1 MLKIKY
7 YFILLLFYG
16 CVEHKFFFQISPKGT
31 YEVHYSAHGDKMDLL
46 DHDFPIPTDNKWS
59 IHSTLNEIEVES
71 YDYSANRIF
80 KRNEK
85 FPVSFFNSDS
95 IYLGSLLKHPISI
108 HHSNWFFWET
118 YSFIGRFEGR
128 FIEKKYPLIT
138 QLIEAKDAPP
148 EKWIHEALSFLLL
161 ETLNQTE
168 MEWNIRPIVESELKK
183 WIEDELQ
190 TVNDSILFEEL
201 DYYKNL
207 GLDVIM
213 QPSSP
218 NLYSEMDSIFKLLE
232 DELRI
237 TLELD
242 GDEFDF
248 QLILPGIL
256 ESTNANN
263 IAGDT
268 LSWSFDLTNFMN
280 EDYVMSA
287 KSTINHSHR
296 KLFGMIIS
304 IILSIFIIVKQ
315 LRKK

>member
-1 MLKIKY
+1 MLKIRY
-7 YFILLLFYG
+7 YFVLLLFYG
-16 CVEHKFFFQISPKGT
+16 CVEHNFFFHISPNGT
-31 YEVHYSAHGDKMDLL
+31 YEVHYSAHGDKIDLL
-46 DHDFPIPTDNKWS
+46 DHDFPIPADNKWT

-85 FPVSFFNSDS
+85 FPTSFFNSDS

-118 YSFIGRFEGR
+118 FSFIGRFEGR
-128 FIEKKYPLIT
+128 FIEKKYPLIA
-138 QLIEAKDAPP
+138 QLIEKDSQP
-148 EKWIHEALSFLLL
+148 EKWIHEALSFLLF
-161 ETLNQTE
+161 ETLNQTK
-168 MEWNIRPIVESELKK
+168 MEWNIRPIIESELVK
-183 WIEDELQ
+183 WIEDELHA
-190 TVNDSILFEEL
+190 VNDSILFEEL

-237 TLELD
+237 TLDLD
-242 GDEFDF
+242 GDDFDF

-287 KSTINHSHR
+287 KSTINHPDR
-296 KLFGMIIS
+296 KKNGLIIFMIS
-304 IILSIFIIVKQ
+304 CIFIIVKQ

>member
-1 MLKIKY
+1 MLKIRY
-7 YFILLLFYG
+7 YFVLLLFYG
-16 CVEHKFFFQISPKGT
+16 CVEHNFFFHISPNGT
-31 YEVHYSAHGDKMDLL
+31 YEVHYSAHGDKIDLL
-46 DHDFPIPTDNKWS
+46 DHDFPIPADNKWT

-85 FPVSFFNSDS
+85 FPTSFFNSDS

-118 YSFIGRFEGR
+118 FSFIGRFEGR
-128 FIEKKYPLIT
+128 FIEKKYPLIA
-138 QLIEAKDAPP
+138 QLIEKDSQP
-148 EKWIHEALSFLLL
+148 EKWIHEALSFLLF
-161 ETLNQTE
+161 ETLNQTK
-168 MEWNIRPIVESELKK
+168 MEWNIRPIIESELVK
-183 WIEDELQ
+183 WIEDELHA
-190 TVNDSILFEEL
+190 VNDSILFEEL

-207 GLDVIM
+207 GLDIIM

-237 TLELD
+237 TLDLD
-242 GDEFDF
+242 GDDFDF

-287 KSTINHSHR
+287 KSTINHPDR
-296 KLFGMIIS
+296 KKNGLIIFMIS
-304 IILSIFIIVKQ
+304 CIFIIVKQ